1 MGIPLDHTEE
11 SMVDTAHIEANWHQ
25 RGFSCDLWVNPPV
38 RCWEDYVHSIDELVM
53 VVDGVVE
60 FEVAGVISQPSPG
73 EELFIP
79 AGAIHSVRNL
89 GTTRACWLYGYR
101 R

>member
-1 MGIPLDHTEE
+1 
-11 SMVDTAHIEANWHQ
+11 
-25 RGFSCDLWVNPPV
+25 
-38 RCWEDYVHSIDELVM
+38 
-53 VVDGVVE
+53 
-60 FEVAGVISQPSPG
+60 VAGVISQPSPG